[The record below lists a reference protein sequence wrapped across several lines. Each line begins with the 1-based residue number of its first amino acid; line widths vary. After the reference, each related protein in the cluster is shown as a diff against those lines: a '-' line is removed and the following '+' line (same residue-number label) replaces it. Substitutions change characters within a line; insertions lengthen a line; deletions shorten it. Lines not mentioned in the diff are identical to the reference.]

1 MHLGS
6 EIHAASLACG
16 RGPLFTMSYYIII
29 HHNDNFTV
37 TCKSCYLVDSVC
49 MGQCEVGYSP
59 IIFLTE
65 LEFANW
71 AIAESW

>member
-1 MHLGS
+1 MFPSSFIGRKSAIFRSVGS
-6 EIHAASLACG
+6 EINAASLACG

-49 MGQCEVGYSP
+49 MG
-59 IIFLTE
+59 
-65 LEFANW
+65 
-71 AIAESW
+71 